1 MEFRSIYRSTFVGRN
16 RLWLQYLNIYR
27 KDVVSGKKITIPLI
41 VIEEV

>member
-1 MEFRSIYRSTFVGRN
+1 MASIPG
-16 RLWLQYLNIYR
+16 NIYR